1 MDPVKDGGNWYQ
13 YCCGNPLK
21 YWDPLGM
28 SGFSVFGC
36 PGNLSI
42 SQEDMDAFIR
52 SYQNQT
58 ASYNLGGLTALVNII
73 GTSFY
78 DTGKLIILA
87 LLRTE
92 NQRNQFLQYTAG
104 DVLDYEVISALADDK
119 AAYYRGIRDAG
130 TLMMIVSVLEMVG
143 GIATFINGAAGM
155 IGGSALSLVPGG
167 IAFGAV
173 TVTASGE
180 IAAGGAVLTINGA
193 NTYNN
198 ARNSRRNA
206 SEKLNDLTKGKK
218 SGNTELKEVYNSIKE
233 SPNYPKGFEPRPHG
247 TTNNKVNN
255 QSLLEKLREIESGT
269 WKKVYK
275 DGYDAYGRK
284 ISIHYFQSQSGKE
297 FDVKVKFGWSN

>member
-1 MDPVKDGGNWYQ
+1 
-13 YCCGNPLK
+13 
-21 YWDPLGM
+21 M

-78 DTGKLIILA
+78 DTGKLIILE

-104 DVLDYEVISALADDK
+104 DMPDYEVISALADDK
-119 AAYYRGIRDAG
+119 AAYYRGIRNAG
-130 TLMMIVSVLEMVG
+130 TLMMIVSILEMVG

-173 TVTASGE
+173 TVTA
-180 IAAGGAVLTINGA
+180 GGAIDAIAEVEIDGKRLTLKDLAIYSNEGDIPNEIGYSEFKKWLNAVKNQAREQGFEELQLTGQRAEHSISANPGSIIN
-193 NTYNN
+193 
-198 ARNSRRNA
+198 RVF
-206 SEKLNDLTKGKK
+206 KLK
-218 SGNTELKEVYNSIKE
+218 SG
-233 SPNYPKGFEPRPHG
+233 GM
-247 TTNNKVNN
+247 
-255 QSLLEKLREIESGT
+255 
-269 WKKVYK
+269 
-275 DGYDAYGRK
+275 
-284 ISIHYFQSQSGKE
+284 
-297 FDVKVKFGWSN
+297 